1 MTGQNSKN
9 GRILAMEWHFVS
21 YGCQYGNMDDLDHRL
36 IGKLRHNARTS
47 IADLAQALGVS
58 RGTITNRI
66 ARLERDGVIVG
77 YTLRLRPDAAPDEI
91 HAWTGIAVEGNQQ
104 GVVRALLGEPGV
116 AALHDTNGR
125 WDLLAELRVGSLAEL
140 SATLERVRRIKGV
153 SATETSIHLH
163 SFRG

>member
-1 MTGQNSKN
+1 
-9 GRILAMEWHFVS
+9 
-21 YGCQYGNMDDLDHRL
+21 MDDLDHRL
-36 IGKLRHNARTS
+36 IAKLRHNARLS
-47 IADLAQALGVS
+47 IAELAQGLGVS
-58 RGTITNRI
+58 RGTVTNRI
-66 ARLERDGVIVG
+66 ARLERDGIIVG

-104 GVVRALLGEPGV
+104 GVIRALLGEPGV

-140 SATLERVRRIKGV
+140 SAALERIRRIKGV